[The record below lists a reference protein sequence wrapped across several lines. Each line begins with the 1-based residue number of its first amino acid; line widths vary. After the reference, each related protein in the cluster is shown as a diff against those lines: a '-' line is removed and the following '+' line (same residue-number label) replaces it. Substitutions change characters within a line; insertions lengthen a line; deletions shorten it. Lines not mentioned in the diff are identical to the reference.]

1 MRSGGPL
8 VVSFRRRLLSMVGNG
23 MCVGNGRERG
33 SQAKQAAGYV
43 RKSSRGRGTNGPGYT
58 SQVPCEERWR
68 QARV

>member
-1 MRSGGPL
+1 
-8 VVSFRRRLLSMVGNG
+8 MVGNG